1 MLKISLKQGQYVNIG
16 DNIRVVYVG
25 GTGNH
30 GRLMIDAPKEV
41 KIARSTVEQNPERRK
56 DTYYPEP
63 AISKEAQDEIKKI
76 LWNERMKAETKKDA
90 EEDVEPV
97 EGTMTAEEKAKAEE
111 EKQKE
116 EEKKKEVDTQMEVIY
131 QQLEERIK
139 SIVGTKVSIQHKNK
153 NKGKIEIEY
162 YSQEELERLIDLFE
176 SIK

>member
-1 MLKISLKQGQYVNIG
+1 MKNKEAKSSPHQEGKFYFVKLDFASQNKEAKSSPHQRVRILLRKTRRIMLKISLKQGQYVNIG

-90 EEDVEPV
+90 ER
-97 EGTMTAEEKAKAEE
+97 MN
-111 EKQKE
+111 
-116 EEKKKEVDTQMEVIY
+116 
-131 QQLEERIK
+131 
-139 SIVGTKVSIQHKNK
+139 H
-153 NKGKIEIEY
+153 
-162 YSQEELERLIDLFE
+162 
-176 SIK
+176 

>member
-1 MLKISLKQGQYVNIG
+1 MKNKEAKSSPHQEGKFYFVKLDFSFGKTRSIMLKISLKQGQYVNIG

-90 EEDVEPV
+90 ER
-97 EGTMTAEEKAKAEE
+97 M
-111 EKQKE
+111 
-116 EEKKKEVDTQMEVIY
+116 
-131 QQLEERIK
+131 
-139 SIVGTKVSIQHKNK
+139 SH
-153 NKGKIEIEY
+153 
-162 YSQEELERLIDLFE
+162 
-176 SIK
+176 

>member
-111 EKQKE
+111 KKQKE
-116 EEKKKEVDTQMEVIY
+116 VLRLT
-131 QQLEERIK
+131 
-139 SIVGTKVSIQHKNK
+139 T
-153 NKGKIEIEY
+153 KGK
-162 YSQEELERLIDLFE
+162 ELVLKNLMNYKVVNKYKLGKN
-176 SIK
+176 SVQVLS

>member
-1 MLKISLKQGQYVNIG
+1 MKNKEVKSSPHQEGKLYLVKLDFSFGKTRRIMLKISLKQGQYVNIG

-90 EEDVEPV
+90 ER
-97 EGTMTAEEKAKAEE
+97 M
-111 EKQKE
+111 
-116 EEKKKEVDTQMEVIY
+116 
-131 QQLEERIK
+131 
-139 SIVGTKVSIQHKNK
+139 SH
-153 NKGKIEIEY
+153 
-162 YSQEELERLIDLFE
+162 
-176 SIK
+176 

>member
-1 MLKISLKQGQYVNIG
+1 MIQNVANGIVMKNKEAKSSPHQRVRILLRKTRRIMLKISLKQGQYVNIG

-76 LWNERMKAETKKDA
+76 LWNERMKAETKKD
-90 EEDVEPV
+90 
-97 EGTMTAEEKAKAEE
+97 
-111 EKQKE
+111 
-116 EEKKKEVDTQMEVIY
+116 
-131 QQLEERIK
+131 EERM
-139 SIVGTKVSIQHKNK
+139 
-153 NKGKIEIEY
+153 
-162 YSQEELERLIDLFE
+162 RR
-176 SIK
+176 

>member
-76 LWNERMKAETKKDA
+76 LWNERMKAETKKRCRKN
-90 EEDVEPV
+90 EPLSSLKTSHNHLV
-97 EGTMTAEEKAKAEE
+97 IDKA
-111 EKQKE
+111 QPG
-116 EEKKKEVDTQMEVIY
+116 M
-131 QQLEERIK
+131 LC
-139 SIVGTKVSIQHKNK
+139 
-153 NKGKIEIEY
+153 
-162 YSQEELERLIDLFE
+162 LL
-176 SIK
+176 

>member
-1 MLKISLKQGQYVNIG
+1 MIQNVANGIAMKNKEAKSSPHQKVRIFPSEKHGGFMLKISLKQGQYVNIG

-76 LWNERMKAETKKDA
+76 LWNERMKAEAKRDA
-90 EEDVEPV
+90 EK
-97 EGTMTAEEKAKAEE
+97 M
-111 EKQKE
+111 KE
-116 EEKKKEVDTQMEVIY
+116 
-131 QQLEERIK
+131 
-139 SIVGTKVSIQHKNK
+139 
-153 NKGKIEIEY
+153 
-162 YSQEELERLIDLFE
+162 
-176 SIK
+176 

>member
-1 MLKISLKQGQYVNIG
+1 MQNKEAKSSPHQKVRIFPSEKHGGFMLKISLKQGQYVNIG

-90 EEDVEPV
+90 ER
-97 EGTMTAEEKAKAEE
+97 M
-111 EKQKE
+111 
-116 EEKKKEVDTQMEVIY
+116 
-131 QQLEERIK
+131 
-139 SIVGTKVSIQHKNK
+139 SH
-153 NKGKIEIEY
+153 
-162 YSQEELERLIDLFE
+162 
-176 SIK
+176 